1 MAVSS
6 WGINSPSSALAC
18 RNQAGSDIF
27 TDGPQIQPA
36 RRPVEGENGT
46 TKREKGN
53 QPIFKDESYRLST
66 MSIS

>member
-27 TDGPQIQPA
+27 TDDPQIQPA
-36 RRPVEGENGT
+36 RPVDGENGT
-46 TKREKGN
+46 TKYAEGAKRETRQCLRMKATGY
-53 QPIFKDESYRLST
+53 QL
-66 MSIS
+66 